1 MLTNSLFVRAE
12 QDWNLDEIY
21 QAIIELKIKDNKAKD
36 LSNREKLILSGLL
49 CSFHPDIIARQ
60 LPGASYEVN
69 LDRAW
74 ELYDYLQ
81 KIALEKLNPA
91 EKINYDLFSLITLLS
106 ATEFKKNNT
115 DLKEETLLFER
126 NRFMRADKIIAVIY
140 TPTDSQKIPN
150 WEMMLSTGA
159 VCQNITIA
167 AQSLNYAVQWV
178 TEWYSYNDKMLEY
191 LGGDISKDKL
201 AGFIYIGEKKEDPVE
216 RIRPKFEKVIKFL
229 N

>member
-1 MLTNSLFVRAE
+1 MN
-12 QDWNLDEIY
+12 EI
-21 QAIIELKIKDNKAKD
+21 ISFLKKRRSVTAK
-36 LSNREKLILSGLL
+36 KM
-49 CSFHPDIIARQ
+49 
-60 LPGASYEVN
+60 LPGKVPDSDLKDILECALRVPDHGA
-69 LDRAW
+69 LAPWR
-74 ELYDYLQ
+74 LIVIQ
-81 KIALEKLNPA
+81 KDMRKTIGEEILEP
-91 EKINYDLFSLITLLS
+91 
-106 ATEFKKNNT
+106 EFKKNNT
-115 DLKEETLLFER
+115 DLNEEKLLFER

-140 TPTDSQKIPN
+140 TPADSQKIPN

-191 LGGDISKDKL
+191 LGGDVSKDKI

-216 RIRPKFEKVIKFL
+216 RIRPKFEKVVKFL

>member
-1 MLTNSLFVRAE
+1 MN
-12 QDWNLDEIY
+12 EI
-21 QAIIELKIKDNKAKD
+21 IKFLKKRRSVTAK
-36 LSNREKLILSGLL
+36 KM
-49 CSFHPDIIARQ
+49 
-60 LPGASYEVN
+60 LPGNVTEN
-69 LDRAW
+69 DLNDIL
-74 ELYDYLQ
+74 EC
-81 KIALEKLNPA
+81 ALRVPDHGALSPWKLVVIQNDMRKTIGEEILVP
-91 EKINYDLFSLITLLS
+91 
-106 ATEFKKNNT
+106 EFIKNNT
-115 DLKEETLLFER
+115 DLDEEKLLFEK
-126 NRFMRADKIIAVIY
+126 NRFLRADKIIAVIY
-140 TPTDSQKIPN
+140 SPVESVKIPS

>member
-1 MLTNSLFVRAE
+1 MN
-12 QDWNLDEIY
+12 EI
-21 QAIIELKIKDNKAKD
+21 IKFLKKRRSVTAKKMIPGKVTESD
-36 LSNREKLILSGLL
+36 LNDILECALRVPDHGALSPWKLVVIQNDMRKSIG
-49 CSFHPDIIARQ
+49 
-60 LPGASYEVN
+60 E
-69 LDRAW
+69 
-74 ELYDYLQ
+74 E
-81 KIALEKLNPA
+81 
-91 EKINYDLFSLITLLS
+91 TLVP
-106 ATEFKKNNT
+106 EFKKINDDFN
-115 DLKEETLLFER
+115 EEKLLFEK
-126 NRFMRADKIIAVIY
+126 NRFLRADKIIAVIY
-140 TPTDSQKIPN
+140 SPVESVKIPS

-159 VCQNITIA
+159 VCQNIMIA